1 MSEDGP
7 AEDGPKKSELECTC
21 NNKVTNL
28 ETWALGKYTLA
39 CNSDGYN

>member
-7 AEDGPKKSELECTC
+7 AEDGLKKSELECTC

-28 ETWALGKYTLA
+28 ET
-39 CNSDGYN
+39 